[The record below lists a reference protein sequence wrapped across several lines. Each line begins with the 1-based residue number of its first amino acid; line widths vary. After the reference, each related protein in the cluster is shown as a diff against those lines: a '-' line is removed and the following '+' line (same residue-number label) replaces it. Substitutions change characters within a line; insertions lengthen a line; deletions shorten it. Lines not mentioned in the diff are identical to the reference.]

1 MKAFTFKS
9 LGKPSMFSVLVCRAR
24 CLSVLLKPAY
34 VGLVLHLH
42 HPLSLPQCSFLAQ
55 YCPLFGFHSCLQDT
69 LVEEGTP
76 GAENSPDYSRV
87 LSSAISDLSVQFTT
101 WLHEIWTGPKERVAG
116 VKKGDSLSISTSKE
130 INVSKFTPWTSLIYL
145 SEAQRQKSVW
155 VCYFWTVI
163 LTYCLCDLKKNWTSF
178 WGRKQTGF
186 QAFPIDTSQEW
197 QEVHQPS
204 LKCKHSL

>member
-9 LGKPSMFSVLVCRAR
+9 LGRPSMFSALVCKAC

-42 HPLSLPQCSFLAQ
+42 HPLSLPQFSFSDQ

-69 LVEEGTP
+69 LVEGGTP

-87 LSSAISDLSVQFTT
+87 LSSARSDLSVQFTT

-116 VKKGDSLSISTSKE
+116 VKKGDSLRISASKE
-130 INVSKFTPWTSLIYL
+130 INVRKSKPWMSLIYL
-145 SEAQRQKSVW
+145 SETQRQKSVW
-155 VCYFWTVI
+155 VCYFWTII
-163 LTYCLCDLKKNWTSF
+163 LTYCLCN
-178 WGRKQTGF
+178 
-186 QAFPIDTSQEW
+186 
-197 QEVHQPS
+197 
-204 LKCKHSL
+204 